1 MQFIW
6 LTFCLPRVAGV
17 ACCLLCVCL
26 ACVPC
31 LTHWFEETN
40 YFCSQCNKKVAKRS
54 DSGVMVV
61 YGPEAVVPSKYA

>member
-1 MQFIW
+1 MADV
-6 LTFCLPRVAGV
+6 LPRVAGV

-31 LTHWFEETN
+31 LAHWFEETN